1 MNFCVILV
9 ISHVSPTS
17 YGLSREILVLI
28 ACVAHA
34 LSMKFVVRFQFK
46 LHESRTG
53 IELSHEISFSNHT
66 LSP

>member
-1 MNFCVILV
+1 MNFCVILF

-28 ACVAHA
+28 ACVAHE
-34 LSMKFVVRFQFK
+34 LSMKFVVRFKFK
-46 LHESRTG
+46 LHVSPID